1 MNHAPNHE
9 ADHGHTHTGGCCSST
24 GAADSGNGTS
34 GGSFADKGFAAK
46 SGGSSGGGC
55 SSGGCCSS
63 KSGDSSVTSQAPGLV
78 QLNVGIIK
86 SEKTKPVIED
96 LPFAPTEKY
105 PQGLFIGLDVGSTT
119 VKYVV
124 VDPVTDE
131 ILAKDYQRHDT
142 KQPEK
147 CIEMFGQIAQQFH
160 DVPRNAFRIFM
171 TGSGGSSIGKRI
183 GARFVQEVNAVSL
196 AVEKLYPDV
205 QSVVE
210 LGGQDAKIIVFKT
223 DESTGKKKKIPSM
236 NDKCAGGTGAVI
248 DKINA
253 KLKIPTE
260 QLCEMGYVGLRLH
273 PVAGK
278 CGVFAETDI
287 NGLQKQGVPP
297 DELMA
302 SLFESIIQQNLAVL
316 TRGHTLRPQ
325 LLLLGG
331 PNCYIKGMRDCWR
344 HNVPAIWRE
353 RKIEFDESK
362 PIEELI
368 VVPDNAQYFAA
379 LGAVEYAKIEVQDNP
394 DFGVFRGLDEL
405 KWYITVGRIEEKKAA
420 GSKGLWK
427 DAADLAAF
435 KEKYRHA
442 KWEAPRFTPG
452 STVRAFIGVD
462 GGSTS
467 TKGVL
472 VDEDK
477 NVVGRAYQLSKGN
490 PIEDTMEIF
499 ALLEKQVADQGCK
512 LEVLGVGTTGYA
524 KDILKDVLKADVA
537 LVETVAHTQA
547 GLHFYPDTDVI
558 VDVGGQDIK
567 LIILKNG
574 QVKDFKLNTQCSAGN
589 GYFLQ
594 STAQGFGFKVE
605 DFADIAFSA
614 EAMPSFGYGCA
625 VFMQSDI
632 VDFQRQGWS
641 PNEIMAGLC
650 DVLPKNIWLYVSQ
663 IPNLAKLGT
672 KFILQGGTQH
682 NLAAVKTQVDF
693 ITSRFKGMATQPTVT
708 VHKFCGEAG
717 AIGCAVEAHRMYTEL
732 GHRSSFIGLERVQQ
746 ITYRTTRNENTRCY
760 FCKNKCLRTFIDVKT
775 GEEAQDANEPR
786 ASARAA
792 DGIGANAAAPG
803 NGVLVSLTTQIIKQ
817 GPEAGHP
824 TRIKHGS
831 AASAA
836 ASSQEADGLQS
847 VGVKGSEEGAAANAK
862 HAKSKS
868 KVALEEGEQRLII
881 ATCEKGTVEDVNDMR
896 EIKAGLD
903 AIKKAYPNFAE
914 ICAREAFAPADVPC
928 VADDVAEAEKA
939 AAGFGLPDRLVLP
952 AVRRKREAA
961 RQRVELMKR
970 RGDIRIGMP
979 RVLNMYSMGPWF
991 MGYFQALGI
1000 RSANLVWSDYTSEE
1014 NYKEGAKRGAIDPC
1028 FPSKIGIP
1036 HVHNLLYHKHTEKQ
1050 PLHYIFFPM
1059 IDCMPTFMDN
1069 IQSSRACPTVTATPE
1084 AVKAAFTKES
1094 DLFADHGLQYLDTF
1108 VNFSEPGL
1116 LARQMF
1122 AEFAD
1127 KLGLSPEEN
1136 ARACR
1141 VAWDYYDGFYSDL
1154 RRQAREQIDQLEAK
1168 NEVGV
1173 VLLTRPYHHDPGV
1186 CHEIPDEFQK
1196 LGIPVF
1202 TMDVLPRDPDLLERL
1217 FGEEVRRGDFASPV
1231 SIEDAWKNAY
1241 SENTNRKVWAAK
1253 FAARHPNLVA
1263 LELSSFKC
1271 GHDAPI
1277 YSVIEEIIE
1286 TSGTPY
1292 FCFKDID
1299 ENKPT
1304 GSIKIRVETIA
1315 YFLRRHREKLAM
1327 RQAKMAQIEAHL
1339 AAMEARL
1346 RGTAVE
1352 SPDQMAVYVDS
1363 INSGTVVGV

>member
-1 MNHAPNHE
+1 MNHAPHHE
-9 ADHGHTHTGGCCSST
+9 ADHGHSHTGGSCCDT
-24 GAADSGNGTS
+24 GSVTTS
-34 GGSFADKGFAAK
+34 LPVAK
-46 SGGSSGGGC
+46 QSSGGGC
-55 SSGGCCSS
+55 SSGGCCST
-63 KSGDSSVTSQAPGLV
+63 KGEPKDAAPGLV
-78 QLNVGIIK
+78 QLNVSSIK
-86 SEKTKPVIED
+86 LDRSRPVIED
-96 LPFAPTEKY
+96 LPFQPTEKY

-147 CIEMFGQIAQQFH
+147 CIEMLHAVQARFE
-160 DVPRNAFRIFM
+160 DVPRNAFRVFM

-183 GARFVQEVNAVSL
+183 GAKFVQEVNAVSL

-210 LGGQDAKIIVFKT
+210 LGGQDAKIIVFKA
-223 DESTGKKKKIPSM
+223 DEATGKKKKIPSM

-253 KLKIPTE
+253 KLKIPSE
-260 QLCEMGYVGLRLH
+260 QLCEMGYVGLKLH

-302 SLFESIIQQNLAVL
+302 SLFESIIQQNLSVL

-325 LLLLGG
+325 VLLLGG

-344 HNVPAIWRE
+344 HNIPAIWKE
-353 RKIEFDESK
+353 RNVPFDETK
-362 PIEELI
+362 PIDELV

-379 LGAVEYAKIEVQDNP
+379 LGAVEYAKIEVEDNP
-394 DFGVFRGLDEL
+394 DFGVYRGLAEL
-405 KWYITVGRIEEKKAA
+405 EWYVAVGRLEEKKAA

-427 DAADLAAF
+427 DSDDL
-435 KEKYRHA
+435 KEFRRKYA
-442 KWEAPRFTPG
+442 KEPWSPAKFQPG
-452 STVRAFIGVD
+452 TTVRAFVGLD

-472 VDEDK
+472 LDMEK
-477 NVVGRAYQLSKGN
+477 KVVARAYQLSKGN

-499 ALLEKQVADQGCK
+499 AELQKQIEDQGCT

-524 KDILKDVLKADVA
+524 KDILKDVIGADVA

-547 GLHFYPDTDVI
+547 GLHFYPNTDVI

-567 LIILKNG
+567 LIILKNQ

-605 DFADIAFSA
+605 EFADIAFSA

-632 VDFQRQGWS
+632 VDFQRQGWA

-672 KFILQGGTQH
+672 SFVLQGGTQH

-693 ITSRFKGMATQPTVT
+693 IRSRFVGTGVEPEII

-717 AIGCAVEAHRMYTEL
+717 AIGCAVEAHRLFVENDLRT
-732 GHRSSFIGLERVQQ
+732 RFIGLERIQQ
-746 ITYRTTRNENTRCY
+746 IQYRTTRGESTRCY
-760 FCKNKCLRTFIDVKT
+760 FCKNKCLRTFIDVKSGDAIAAT
-775 GEEAQDANEPR
+775 TDPSAHGQRSAGAGSAGE
-786 ASARAA
+786 S
-792 DGIGANAAAPG
+792 AAP
-803 NGVLVSLTTQIIKQ
+803 GVLVSLTTQIVKM
-817 GPEAGHP
+817 GPESGHP
-824 TRIKHGS
+824 TRIKHGEPVEADGSQSVGLGAAEDSNAQPS
-831 AASAA
+831 APGQRSAA
-836 ASSQEADGLQS
+836 AD
-847 VGVKGSEEGAAANAK
+847 AAGGQPSK
-862 HAKSKS
+862 KSKS
-868 KVALEEGEQRLII
+868 KVPLAAGEQRLII
-881 ATCEKGTVEDVNDMR
+881 ATCEKGTVEDVTDMR

-903 AIKKAYPNFAE
+903 AIKKANPNFAE
-914 ICAREAFAPADVPC
+914 ISAREAFVPVKVPSAADPIPTV
-928 VADDVAEAEKA
+928 
-939 AAGFGLPDRLVLP
+939 GW
-952 AVRRKREAA
+952 AVRTFGGNGNTRWAWPTPRSKDTER
-961 RQRVELMKR
+961 RIELMKNR
-970 RGDIRIGMP
+970 ENVRIGMP
-979 RVLNMYSMGPWF
+979 RALNMYSMAPWF
-991 MGYFQALGI
+991 MAYFQSLGI
-1000 RSANLVWSDYTSEE
+1000 RAANLVWSDYTSEE
-1014 NYKEGAKRGAIDPC
+1014 LYKTGAKRGAIDPC

-1036 HVHNLLYHKHTEKQ
+1036 HVHNLLYEKHKEK
-1050 PLHYIFFPM
+1050 PLDYIFFPM
-1059 IDCMPTFMDN
+1059 IDGMPTFLDG

-1094 DLFADHGLQYLDTF
+1094 DLFAEHKLQFLDTF
-1108 VNFSEPGL
+1108 VNFDQPAL

-1122 AEFAD
+1122 QEFVD
-1127 KLGLSPEEN
+1127 KLGLSETEN

-1141 VAWDYYDGFYSDL
+1141 IAWEHYDGFWADL
-1154 RRQAREQIDQLEAK
+1154 RRQSREVLERLEQK
-1168 NEVGV
+1168 DEIGV

-1186 CHEIPDEFQK
+1186 CHEIPDELQK
-1196 LGIPVF
+1196 LGYPVF
-1202 TMDVLPRDPDLLERL
+1202 IMDALPRDPDILERL
-1217 FGEEVRRGDFASPV
+1217 FGEEVRRGEFASAL

-1241 SENTNRKVWAAK
+1241 SENTNRKIWAAK
-1253 FAARHPNLVA
+1253 YAARHPNLIA

-1277 YSVIEEIIE
+1277 YSVVEEIIE
-1286 TSGTPY
+1286 NSGTPY

-1304 GSIKIRVETIA
+1304 GSIKIRIETIG
-1315 YFLRRHREKLAM
+1315 YFLRRHREKLV
-1327 RQAKMAQIEAHL
+1327 RDHAKMAEIESRL
-1339 AAMEARL
+1339 AELERELRARHDPEARA
-1346 RGTAVE
+1346 RVARPSRVETA
-1352 SPDQMAVYVDS
+1352 A
-1363 INSGTVVGV
+1363 VVGV